1 MISRATIFWLVALAG
16 MVLMTVTVSLE
27 VNRVNRQIQAID
39 ERRQSVEERTTLLKA
54 SYQLLISPDRLTRL
68 ADRHLELEEVRGDQ
82 LIALEQLPAHP
93 PVPSARRQAPEQYG
107 QRDAEPPAVQP
118 PRDLPTPRGQP
129 MPRGLPQTPPWLEAL
144 GDPALQPVNLS
155 TPQGRPQ

>member
-27 VNRVNRQIQAID
+27 VNRVNRQIQAVD
-39 ERRQSVEERTTLLKA
+39 ERQQSVEERTTLLKA
-54 SYQLLISPDRLTRL
+54 SYQLLISPDRLRRL
-68 ADRHLELEEVRGDQ
+68 ADRHLDLEEVRGDQ
-82 LIALEQLPAHP
+82 LIALEQLPARTP
-93 PVPSARRQAPEQYG
+93 LPSVRRQAPEQYG
-107 QRDAEPPAVQP
+107 QRDAEPPAADNP
-118 PRDLPTPRGQP
+118 PRDLP
-129 MPRGLPQTPPWLEAL
+129 MPRGLPQTPPWLEAQ